1 MSPEPGAWIPTD
13 GEIFLEQIGINDWF
27 GAEYAHNKPTILQQ
41 GYLRKLNFEFCYKK
55 LVS

>member
-13 GEIFLEQIGINDWF
+13 GEICLEQIGINDWF

-41 GYLRKLNFEFCYKK
+41 GYLKK
-55 LVS
+55 LQ